1 MMTDDEY
8 YNLSNEDRN
17 AIWCSYTFDTL
28 STRSNILIG
37 SKELYDMVF
46 KGIQVAYFNL
56 DQSHTYAK
64 QTVRKWKLM
73 YFYDQHLG
81 D

>member
-1 MMTDDEY
+1 MITDDEY
-8 YNLSNEDRN
+8 YNLSSEERN

-37 SKELYDMVF
+37 STELYDMIF
-46 KGIQVAYFNL
+46 KGIQAAYISGNYNL
-56 DQSHTYAK
+56 SYAK

>member
-1 MMTDDEY
+1 MITDDEY
-8 YNLSNEDRN
+8 YNLSSEERN

-37 SKELYDMVF
+37 SKELYDMVT
-46 KGIQVAYFNL
+46 KGIQTAYFNL
-56 DQSHTYAK
+56 DQSPTYAK

-81 D
+81 E